1 MADKNQEQIIEGEEI
16 DGDEATSEV
25 PAVDALLSLE
35 ELIKNHIDNID
46 KLKDEI
52 KQSREMFEDSFK
64 NNPTYRENE
73 DKVEEAAK
81 ARNSVRTEISRQ
93 PSVANIAQ
101 KLKDLRFDL
110 NEQTKTLS
118 DLLQDYHQQTGATQI
133 ETRDGQIMEI
143 VSTSKLVRR
152 SSK

>member
-1 MADKNQEQIIEGEEI
+1 MSDQNKEEIIEGEEI
-16 DGDEATSEV
+16 DGDESTSGV

-46 KLKDEI
+46 KLKNEI
-52 KQSREMFEDSFK
+52 KQNREMFDDSFK

-73 DKVEEAAK
+73 EKVEEAAK
-81 ARNSVRTEISRQ
+81 GRNSVRQEIAKQ
-93 PSVANIAQ
+93 PSVALIMQ

-118 DLLQDYHQQTGATQI
+118 DLLQDYHQQTGANQI
-133 ETRDGQIMEI
+133 ETRNGQIMEI